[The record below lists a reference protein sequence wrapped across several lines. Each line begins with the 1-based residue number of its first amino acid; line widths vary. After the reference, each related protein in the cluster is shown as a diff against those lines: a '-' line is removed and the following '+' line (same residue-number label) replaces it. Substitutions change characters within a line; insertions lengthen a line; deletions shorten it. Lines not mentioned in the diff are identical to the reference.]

1 VPVGKLTN
9 IALALA
15 KAPDIVPN
23 VRIVWLGSN
32 YPQPGEYNLEN
43 DIPSVNAVIDSGA
56 AFEMAIVASSEG
68 MRGTAEVGMTRRE
81 MVERVAGKGPR
92 VEPIEGR
99 AGGTFTCVGDYLL
112 NLFEQCSMDDNY
124 YRSLFDMAALATA
137 LYPDRAE
144 VREIPAPILEGKEW
158 KERPMA
164 SHTIKVLFNFNR
176 EAIIDDFVSHLDAI
190 TE

>member
-1 VPVGKLTN
+1 
-9 IALALA
+9 
-15 KAPDIVPN
+15 
-23 VRIVWLGSN
+23 
-32 YPQPGEYNLEN
+32 
-43 DIPSVNAVIDSGA
+43 
-56 AFEMAIVASSEG
+56 
-68 MRGTAEVGMTRRE
+68 
-81 MVERVAGKGPR
+81 
-92 VEPIEGR
+92 
-99 AGGTFTCVGDYLL
+99 
-112 NLFEQCSMDDNY
+112 MDDNY